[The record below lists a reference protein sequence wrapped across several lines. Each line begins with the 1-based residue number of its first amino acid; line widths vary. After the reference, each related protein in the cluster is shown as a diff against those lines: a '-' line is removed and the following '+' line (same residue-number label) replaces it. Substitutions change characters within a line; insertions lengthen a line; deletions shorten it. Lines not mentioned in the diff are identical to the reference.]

1 MYYNG
6 EFYKF
11 YPKVDFNMSPRE
23 ISTFFYDVLKLSN
36 VLLKQFGGDYDGD
49 QLSIKGV
56 FSQEANA
63 ECDRIVRSKANILD
77 INASNVRKSTNEC
90 IQTLYT
96 LTKKPKK

>member
-1 MYYNG
+1 M
-6 EFYKF
+6 
-11 YPKVDFNMSPRE
+11 
-23 ISTFFYDVLKLSN
+23 
-36 VLLKQFGGDYDGD
+36 DGD

-96 LTKKPKK
+96 HYKKPKKPKNNRYTHMSISII

>member
-1 MYYNG
+1 M
-6 EFYKF
+6 
-11 YPKVDFNMSPRE
+11 
-23 ISTFFYDVLKLSN
+23 
-36 VLLKQFGGDYDGD
+36 DGD

-63 ECDRIVRSKANILD
+63 ECDRIVRGKANILD

-96 LTKKPKK
+96 LTKKPR

>member
-1 MYYNG
+1 MVR
-6 EFYKF
+6 ETSLVEWRLQKIIESYK
-11 YPKVDFNMSPRE
+11 
-23 ISTFFYDVLKLSN
+23 
-36 VLLKQFGGDYDGD
+36 DGD
-49 QLSIKGV
+49 QLSIKGI

-77 INASNVRKSTNEC
+77 INGSNVRKSTNEC

>member
-1 MYYNG
+1 M
-6 EFYKF
+6 
-11 YPKVDFNMSPRE
+11 
-23 ISTFFYDVLKLSN
+23 
-36 VLLKQFGGDYDGD
+36 DGD

-96 LTKKPKK
+96 LTKDPATRPEEDDMTDATKYR

>member
-1 MYYNG
+1 MTYRG
-6 EFYKF
+6 TFYKF
-11 YPKVDFNMSPRE
+11 YPKVDFNMSPVE
-23 ISTFFYDVLKLSN
+23 VSTFFYDVLKLSN
-36 VLLKQFGGDYDGD
+36 VLLKSFGGDYDGD

-63 ECDRIVRSKANILD
+63 ECDQIVRSKANILD

-96 LTKKPKK
+96 LTKKPK